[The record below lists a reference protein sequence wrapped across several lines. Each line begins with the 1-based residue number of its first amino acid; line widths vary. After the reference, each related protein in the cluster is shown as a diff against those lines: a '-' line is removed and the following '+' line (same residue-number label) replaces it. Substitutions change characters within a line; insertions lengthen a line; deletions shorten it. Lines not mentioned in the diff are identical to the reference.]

1 MNASFKSIVSEFLDG
16 LVKHDVM
23 TLAAALAFYATLS
36 LAPILLLTLSLVGLF
51 GFDMSV
57 EVGLE
62 IERLMGEEA
71 ARAITAVVQNA
82 QAETK
87 LSSLAGALGL
97 ATLLVSAS
105 GVFIQLHSSLNI
117 IWRVGPRL
125 RHGLGVW
132 ARHRLLSVVAMFS
145 LALLG
150 IASVLGST
158 LIAYFFKDHQLAWKL
173 VNWLLSLVIF
183 ASFFAALFKYLP
195 EDRLSWKNALIG
207 GFVTSFMFAVGKYLI
222 GVYLFKSAI
231 ASAYGAAGSLI
242 MLLLWVYYSSIIFY
256 VGAELTRVLTNLRAR

>member
-1 MNASFKSIVSEFLDG
+1 MNASFKNLSNDFLDG
-16 LVKHDVM
+16 LIKHDVM
-23 TLAAALAFYATLS
+23 TLAAALAFYTTLS

-51 GFDMSV
+51 GIDMSS
-57 EVGLE
+57 EVAHE
-62 IERLMGEEA
+62 IEKLMGEEA
-71 ARAITAVVQNA
+71 ARAITAIVQNA

-87 LSSLAGALGL
+87 LSTMAGALGL

-105 GVFIQLHSSLNI
+105 GVFVQLHSSLNI

-125 RHGLGVW
+125 RHGVTVW

-150 IASVLGST
+150 IVSVLAST
-158 LIAYFFKDHQLAWKL
+158 LIAYFFKDYQLTWK
-173 VNWLLSLVIF
+173 VINWFLSLLIF
-183 ASFFAALFKYLP
+183 AGVFAALFKYLP
-195 EDRLSWKNALIG
+195 EDRLSWRNALVG
-207 GFVTSFMFAVGKYLI
+207 GLLTSLMFAVGKYVI
-222 GVYLFKSAI
+222 GVYLFRSAI

-256 VGAELTRVLTNLRAR
+256 VGAEVTRVLTNLRAR